1 MGKINAQIRYL
12 KEMIA
17 NKKMLIVDGMYL
29 PDKMKAI
36 MTDIKTVNFRVTGYE
51 ITNNDIIS
59 SSFYNQYKILY
70 DNLLFDIQVQVTE
83 HLQIS
88 TIMSQAYKSYLKDYV
103 AVDDPAGQSFI
114 EGEHKSMNNLVQD
127 VSKKAADDYKSS
139 NKLLEHFTKMF

>member
-17 NKKMLIVDGMYL
+17 NKKTLIVDGMYL
-29 PDKMKAI
+29 PDKMKEI
-36 MTDIKTVNFRVTGYE
+36 MKDIKTVNFRVTGYE
-51 ITNNDIIS
+51 ITKDDIIS

-103 AVDDPAGQSFI
+103 AVDDP
-114 EGEHKSMNNLVQD
+114 
-127 VSKKAADDYKSS
+127 
-139 NKLLEHFTKMF
+139 